1 MKRPGLI
8 GTISL
13 VASLALAVP
22 MAIIG
27 FEFLAQGRTVFGIGF
42 LGLAVAMLF
51 LPEYV
56 ARQLPRPRAR
66 VKERWRSFRGKD
78 EP

>member
-1 MKRPGLI
+1 MKRPGLL

-13 VASLALAVP
+13 VSGLVLAIP

-27 FEFLAQGRTVFGIGF
+27 LEFLGRGQRLLGVAF

-51 LPEYV
+51 LPEFV
-56 ARQLPRPRAR
+56 MRRLPRPWAALTAR
-66 VKERWRSFRGKD
+66 LPWR
-78 EP
+78 E